1 MEKQK
6 KQQTLSEKKRHQLM
20 KIASYSSVITAVI
33 LIIIKV
39 ISFFMTNSLAI
50 LSSLMD
56 SGLDF
61 GASVVSLIAIHQSL
75 IPADKEHRFGH
86 GKAEALGA
94 LAQGIII
101 CFSGIFLF
109 YETLTQIFNPKPL
122 QRFDIGVIVML
133 ISIVITLILVL
144 FQRFVIK
151 KTNSISI
158 NADNAHYIGVILS
171 MICSYL
177 LGWSW
182 LDAIFALCVS
192 VFLFYSAYKII
203 FKVQSILMDKEL
215 PIETRKKIKQI
226 VLNHALISN
235 IYDLRTR
242 NSGQN
247 SFIQFSVSLNGNY
260 SLQTTHDL
268 CNNLEQE
275 IKQFVPNCEIF
286 IHPEPKNE
294 K

>member
-1 MEKQK
+1 
-6 KQQTLSEKKRHQLM
+6 
-20 KIASYSSVITAVI
+20 
-33 LIIIKV
+33 
-39 ISFFMTNSLAI
+39 
-50 LSSLMD
+50 
-56 SGLDF
+56 
-61 GASVVSLIAIHQSL
+61 
-75 IPADKEHRFGH
+75 
-86 GKAEALGA
+86 

-158 NADNAHYIGVILS
+158 NADNAHYIGDISMNIGVILS